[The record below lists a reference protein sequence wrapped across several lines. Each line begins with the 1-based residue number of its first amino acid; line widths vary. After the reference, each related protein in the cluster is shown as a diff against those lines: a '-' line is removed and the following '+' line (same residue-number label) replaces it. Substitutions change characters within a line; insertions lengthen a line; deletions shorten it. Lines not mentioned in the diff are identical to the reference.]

1 MSQFEYVAV
10 LISIIVGLS
19 LTQLLRGVGR
29 LVATEDGPRPYWVHL
44 VWTFYAFMMTA
55 LFWWW
60 EFRLAAAD
68 WSLPMYIGVIIYATL
83 YFFLSLVVQPGRLD
97 GINSYKEYY
106 YSRRSWIFGL
116 IIALILWDFVDTL
129 MKGFDY
135 FFELGVEYLA
145 INITIITASIVAI
158 ITPNERYHEISAVLV
173 LIAYVVFQYR
183 NYVVIA

>member
-19 LTQLLRGVGR
+19 LAQLLRGVGR
-29 LVATEDGPRPYWVHL
+29 LVASEGGPRPYWVHL
-44 VWTFYAFMMTA
+44 VWTFYAFWMTA

-60 EFRLAAAD
+60 EFRLAVAD
-68 WSLPMYIGVIIYATL
+68 WNLPMYIGVIIYAML
-83 YFFLSLVVQPGRLD
+83 YFFLSLVIQPGTLD
-97 GINSYKEYY
+97 GIKSYKEYY

-116 IIALILWDFVDTL
+116 IITITLWDFIDTL

-145 INITIITASIVAI
+145 INITMITASIVAI
-158 ITPNERYHEISAVLV
+158 ITPNERYHAIAAVFC
-173 LIAYVVFQYR
+173 LIVFIVFQYR
-183 NYVVIA
+183 NFFVIT